1 MHIVSKARE
10 EEILLDQMIRDLD
23 TGHAVRDKYVDC
35 IKAGSDEITLN
46 TILDLAVERGD
57 LNDEEV
63 HFIKFSTP
71 TTRAKVWWPLK
82 KGKSE

>member
-46 TILDLAVERGD
+46 TILDRAVERGD
-57 LNDEEV
+57 LCDEEV
-63 HFIKFSTP
+63 HFIKFSIP
-71 TTRAKVWWPLK
+71 TSRAKVHWPFEK
-82 KGKSE
+82 K

>member
-1 MHIVSKARE
+1 MHIVNKARE

-46 TILDLAVERGD
+46 TILDRAVERGD
-57 LNDEEV
+57 LCDEEV
-63 HFIKFSTP
+63 HFIKFSIP
-71 TTRAKVWWPLK
+71 TSRAKVWWPFE
-82 KGKSE
+82 KGDK